1 MKLKKIL
8 SVILTGFIISFI
20 VPITV
25 SAETEGNYTYAVA
38 DGYATITGYNSS
50 LTGDVTLPDTLGGYP
65 VKAIDDNAFFSCTKL
80 TGITIPNSVTSIG
93 EWAFYNCSE
102 LTEITIPNSVTNIG
116 EYAFYACQKVASLT
130 IGNHVETIGN
140 WAFAHCDGLTDIY
153 IPASVTSIGN
163 AAFGICGNVES
174 ITVDA
179 SNTVYCVKNNCLIKT
194 ESKELVQGFNN
205 STIPADGSVTSICDN
220 AFYQCGK
227 LTTLTIPDSV
237 TKIGENAFFG
247 CTGLTDLTIGAGIQH
262 IGIGAFYSCEE
273 LTSIVIPDGVKNI
286 EDDAFGWCS
295 KLESVSIPN
304 SVTRIGNRTFNHC
317 VALTDITIPDSVKSI
332 GDYAFYY
339 CTGLKNFV
347 IPSTVTDIGDLA
359 FDGCTNLVLT
369 VYPNSYALLYADIN
383 AIKYHIS
390 IKAEDIP
397 PTCTE
402 DGLTGKTYCSICN
415 EILNPGKVIPATGHT
430 LGEWVIEKQPTDSSE
445 GLRVKR
451 CTICGEELER
461 EVIPSENINAT
472 QTGDS
477 VNNSQTGDKVND
489 LQTVDNLKSPQTGN
503 ESNILLWVSLVL
515 ISGLSAVGI
524 ITILKRKEK
533 VK

>member
-25 SAETEGNYTYAVA
+25 SAETEGNYTYTVA

-50 LTGDVTLPDTLGGYP
+50 LTGDVTLPDTLGGYL
-65 VKAIDDNAFFSCTKL
+65 VKAIDDNAFSSCTKL

-93 EWAFYNCSE
+93 EWAFYNCTE

-237 TKIGENAFFG
+237 TKIGENAFFD

-273 LTSIVIPDGVKNI
+273 LTNIVIPDGVKNI

-390 IKAEDIP
+390 VKAEDIP

-402 DGLTGKTYCSICN
+402 DGLIGKTYCSICN

-430 LGEWVIEKQPTDSSE
+430 PGEWVIEKQPTDSSE

-451 CTICGEELER
+451 CIICGEELER

-503 ESNILLWVSLVL
+503 ESNILLWLSLVL

-524 ITILKRKEK
+524 TTILKRKEK